1 MALVSAS
8 PNRFENAL
16 AALYAARLLPVVTL
30 PDAQSAIPVGQA
42 LLAGGLPL
50 IEITCRTPA
59 AIPAIRKLRQECPQL
74 LVGAGTV
81 LSATLAQEALD
92 AGAQFLVA
100 PNFDETVLSAAESR
114 GVPMLPGVLTPTEVG
129 RARSRGLGIGKVFP
143 ASDAGG
149 PSYLRTLASVFP
161 EMKFVPTGGVGPAEL
176 RDYLSSA
183 AVAACGGSWL
193 TPSELL
199 RERRFEE
206 IQALVAE
213 AVSSVRQAGA
223 PRK

>member
-92 AGAQFLVA
+92 AGAQCLVA

-129 RARSRGLGIGKVFP
+129 RARSRGLGIVKVFP